1 MKIRVHQD
9 ISRYIK
15 IYYCK
20 FHPHICCWY
29 PPNLALQPSPWHL
42 VVGRAAQGLGDG
54 LAISPSGA
62 NILSS
67 HHLHWGLRQIVK
79 SSCPCSWMSNFICNQ
94 INGFPWSLWS
104 YAGPSSGL
112 IFIGSSLWDCST
124 EDHEAWKCSQKATF
138 TISLTCSLTNSFS
151 PSSSMLAC
159 EARCGFQISEVDILL
174 MTHPLSRFSSNCRI
188 QPAKVDEFSA
198 PEFEVFLSSSP

>member
-1 MKIRVHQD
+1 MFYSIYCTSITCVYTCMYIYIYVYTISRYMKIRVHQD

-94 INGFPWSLWS
+94 INGFPWSL
-104 YAGPSSGL
+104 
-112 IFIGSSLWDCST
+112 
-124 EDHEAWKCSQKATF
+124 
-138 TISLTCSLTNSFS
+138 
-151 PSSSMLAC
+151 
-159 EARCGFQISEVDILL
+159 
-174 MTHPLSRFSSNCRI
+174 
-188 QPAKVDEFSA
+188 
-198 PEFEVFLSSSP
+198 